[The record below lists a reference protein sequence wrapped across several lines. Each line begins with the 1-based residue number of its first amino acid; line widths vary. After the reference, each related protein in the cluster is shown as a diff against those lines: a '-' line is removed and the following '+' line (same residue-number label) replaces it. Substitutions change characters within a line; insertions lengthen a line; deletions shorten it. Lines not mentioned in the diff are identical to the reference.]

1 MTIRSNTLRALA
13 AAIPFAYLAA
23 CGGGSD
29 PNSPEYKAYE
39 MRHELME
46 EMGDALL
53 VLNEMSNEE
62 RPVDEAEFLA
72 AAQTIVEGTGEVV
85 STFESQMTVP
95 ESRAMPEI
103 WQNWD
108 DFVSHNDTVA
118 EAAEAL
124 VMATQSG
131 GFEAGR
137 GLVRGVRD
145 GCGSCHRAYRG
156 PEPD

>member
-1 MTIRSNTLRALA
+1 MTMSSKTLRAVT
-13 AAIPFAYLAA
+13 AAIAFAFLTA

-29 PNSPEYKAYE
+29 PNSPEYQAYAK
-39 MRHELME
+39 RHELME

-62 RPVDEAEFLA
+62 RPVDEQAFLM
-72 AAQTIVEGTGEVV
+72 AAQTIVDGTGEVV
-85 STFESQMTVP
+85 STFESQLTVP

-108 DFVSHNDTVA
+108 DFTAHNEMVA
-118 EAAEAL
+118 EAAKAL
-124 VMATQSG
+124 VMAAQSG

-145 GCGSCHRAYRG
+145 ACGSCHRAYRG